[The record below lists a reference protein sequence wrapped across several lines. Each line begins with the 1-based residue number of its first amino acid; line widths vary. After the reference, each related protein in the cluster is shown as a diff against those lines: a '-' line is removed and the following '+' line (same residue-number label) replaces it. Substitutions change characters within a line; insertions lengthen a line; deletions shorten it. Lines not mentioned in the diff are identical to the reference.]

1 MIKLFKELLS
11 MTNEQAEPQRLLFLF
26 ANAESTNEKK
36 SKKHQR
42 GTISPVMCVDK
53 LPADLSTYSALVKEA
68 DAIEKNWNFV
78 FIASLSGENGKAP
91 TEEEAEPFLNK
102 MTNDI
107 ATGNGI
113 GRYVIFDREENP
125 IELESDS

>member
-11 MTNEQAEPQRLLFLF
+11 MTNEQVEPQRLLFLF
-26 ANAESTNEKK
+26 ANAESINEKK

-53 LPADLSTYSALVKEA
+53 LPADLSTFSALVKEA
-68 DAIEKNWNFV
+68 DAIEKSWNFV

-91 TEEEAEPFLNK
+91 TEDEAEPFLNK

-107 ATGNGI
+107 ETGNGI

>member
-1 MIKLFKELLS
+1 